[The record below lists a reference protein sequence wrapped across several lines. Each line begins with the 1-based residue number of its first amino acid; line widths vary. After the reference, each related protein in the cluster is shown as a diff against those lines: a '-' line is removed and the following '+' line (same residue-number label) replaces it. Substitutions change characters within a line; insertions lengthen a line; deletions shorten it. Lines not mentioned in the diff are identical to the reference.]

1 MDQLINN
8 IETLNSIEIQIKN
21 WITDAMKGYHTPN
34 NTTKEW
40 MSIKEACDY
49 IGVAHN
55 TFMKYREMGL
65 KVCEIEGVK
74 RVSKSEIDNFL
85 NKFSC

>member
-1 MDQLINN
+1 MDHLINN
-8 IETLNSIEIQIKN
+8 FEHLYSIENQFKN
-21 WITDAMKGYHTPN
+21 WITDAMKDYHTPHA
-34 NTTKEW
+34 TTKQW

-49 IGVAHN
+49 IGVANN
-55 TFMKYREMGL
+55 TFTKYREMGL

-85 NKFSC
+85 NQFSY